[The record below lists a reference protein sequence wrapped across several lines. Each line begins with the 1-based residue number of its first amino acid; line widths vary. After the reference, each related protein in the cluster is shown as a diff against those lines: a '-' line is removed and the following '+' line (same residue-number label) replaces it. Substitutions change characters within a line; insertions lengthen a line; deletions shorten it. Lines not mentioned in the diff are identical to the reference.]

1 MATDHIL
8 TGSAPPGHS
17 GAGAQTAEAAAAAA
31 AAGAAGA
38 AGAAEPKRAGIS
50 RLPSLTGL
58 RFLAALTVFLYHA
71 SIPIPSL
78 RLLADDGTQFR
89 LYRWFDQAGGLGV
102 SFFFVLSGFVLT
114 WSARGNDTPTG
125 FWRRRFVKVYPN
137 YVVAWVLAMAL
148 FASDV
153 TSDGVALANLFMVQ
167 VWVPEYYTNFSVDP
181 PSWSL
186 GVEAIFYLSFPL
198 LLAVFRRIAP
208 RHLKYWIAGA
218 VAVVWATPAVAYAV
232 FPETPL
238 VPSGQNLPATAYW
251 FTYVLPPVRMVDFA
265 LGILVALA
273 VKHGRWRNI
282 GMVWSFVLL
291 AAGYWLTFH
300 MPYFY
305 GLRAAMIIPIAL
317 LIAAAATAD
326 VEGRFTLFRNRAMV
340 WLGEISFAFYLLH
353 YIVLAWL
360 REQLGTQMYSTAE
373 GFAILAGAAV
383 GTVVLSWLLYRLVE
397 VPLVRRFSRS
407 RRAAR
412 TKAVT

>member
-1 MATDHIL
+1 MATDHVL
-8 TGSAPPGHS
+8 TGSAPPGPS
-17 GAGAQTAEAAAAAA
+17 GTNARPAPTSATETP
-31 AAGAAGA
+31 AAGEA
-38 AGAAEPKRAGIS
+38 KRAGIS

-58 RFLAALTVFLYHA
+58 RFLAALTVFVYHL

-78 RLLADDGTQFR
+78 RLLADDRTEFR

-114 WSARGNDTPTG
+114 WSARGNDTPAG

-148 FASDV
+148 FASDI

-186 GVEAIFYLSFPL
+186 GVEVVFYLCFPL
-198 LLAVFRRIAP
+198 LLAAFRRIDP
-208 RHLKYWIAGA
+208 RHLKYWIGGA
-218 VAVVWATPAVAYAV
+218 VAAVWATPAVAYAL
-232 FPETPL
+232 FPATPL

-282 GMVWSFVLL
+282 GMIPSFVLL
-291 AAGYWLTFH
+291 GAGYWLTFH

-305 GLRAAMIIPIAL
+305 GQRATMIIPIVL

-326 VEGRFTLFRNRAMV
+326 VEGRFSLFRNRVMV

-353 YIVLAWL
+353 YIVLVWL
-360 REQLGTQMYSTAE
+360 REQLGTRMFSNTA

-383 GTVVLSWLLYRLVE
+383 GTVALSWVLYRLVE

-407 RRAAR
+407 RRAEHPDTA
-412 TKAVT
+412 T